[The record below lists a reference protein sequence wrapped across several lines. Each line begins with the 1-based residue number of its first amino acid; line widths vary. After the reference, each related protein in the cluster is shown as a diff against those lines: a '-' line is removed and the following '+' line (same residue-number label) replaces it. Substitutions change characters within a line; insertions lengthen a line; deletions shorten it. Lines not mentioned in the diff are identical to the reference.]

1 MQSGLLPD
9 RNGEKMQIGSVHLDN
24 QVVAAPMAG
33 FTDQAYR
40 LIAKQ
45 FGCSLVFS
53 EMVSDLGLVYDQSKT
68 KRMLQVDAKERPVAV
83 QIFGSNP
90 EAMHKAARLA
100 YELSSCELID
110 INMGCPTP
118 KIIKNGE
125 GSALMRNIPLASEI
139 VRAVVAAVP
148 VPVTVKMRK
157 GWDDSEVTAV
167 PLAQAVEAAGAA
179 AVTVHGRT
187 REQFYSGRADWEIVK
202 QVREAVAI
210 PVIGNG
216 DIVRP
221 EDAAAMLS
229 QTGCQAVMVG
239 RAALGRP
246 WLFRQIVD
254 FLATGSYEP
263 DPPPAERL
271 QVALQHL
278 RLAAELKG
286 EVQAVREMRKTLAG
300 YVKGLPQATRVR
312 DAINQT
318 NSVEA
323 LASLLQATFMG
334 E

>member
-1 MQSGLLPD
+1 
-9 RNGEKMQIGSVHLDN
+9 MQIGSVRLDN

-45 FGCSLVFS
+45 FGCGLVFS
-53 EMVSDLGLVYDQSKT
+53 EMVSDLGLVYDQNKT
-68 KRMLQVDAKERPVAV
+68 KRMLQVDEKERPLAV
-83 QIFGSNP
+83 QVFGSDP
-90 EAMHKAARLA
+90 EAMHKAARLT
-100 YELSSCELID
+100 YELSNCELID

-118 KIIKNGE
+118 KIVKNGE

-148 VPVTVKMRK
+148 IPVTVKMRK
-157 GWDDSEVTAV
+157 GWDASQPTAV
-167 PLAQAVEAAGAA
+167 ALAQAVEAAGAA

-187 REQFYSGRADWEIVK
+187 REQFYSGQADWGIIR
-202 QVREAVAI
+202 QVQEAVSI

-221 EDAAAMLS
+221 EDAEAMLR

-239 RAALGRP
+239 RAALGKP
-246 WLFRQIVD
+246 WLFKQIVD
-254 FLATGSYEP
+254 LLSTGSYEP
-263 DPPPAERL
+263 DPSLAERL
-271 QVALQHL
+271 QIALQHL

-286 EVQAVREMRKTLAG
+286 ESQAVREMRKTLAG
-300 YVKGLPQATRVR
+300 YVKGLPQAAKIR

-323 LASLLQATFMG
+323 LEQVLQSAFLV
-334 E
+334 